1 QHSALGSSNDPPAA
15 AVQPRGSGWE
25 GAGVKHFSGAG
36 RGDAHRVS
44 SCVGIS
50 TDDVVVRLCHDS
62 HSRVPPPG
70 TLLPTWLSASA
81 WMRVTPGQLSN
92 ESRGICVNERRG
104 QASMKPS
111 VWARPMPATVDGQ
124 VKSKTPKRGQRQ
136 DRKSTRLNASHVS
149 ISYAVVCS

>member
-1 QHSALGSSNDPPAA
+1 AAGLPPRWLYLGNLDTSGIEHPDQTSAIGAGALHCCQHSALGGSNDPPAA

-25 GAGVKHFSGAG
+25 GAGVKHYSGAG

-81 WMRVTPGQLSN
+81 WMRVTPGQLS
-92 ESRGICVNERRG
+92 
-104 QASMKPS
+104 
-111 VWARPMPATVDGQ
+111 
-124 VKSKTPKRGQRQ
+124 
-136 DRKSTRLNASHVS
+136 
-149 ISYAVVCS
+149 